1 MALISSRNA
10 SSLVDWVVMLV
21 LRSRAMRSVASRWER
36 AMRLVASRWARRSEL
51 LVLRS
56 RAMRSV
62 TSRWARISAREL
74 LMSWLMSNTIVES
87 VD

>member
-1 MALISSRNA
+1 
-10 SSLVDWVVMLV
+10 
-21 LRSRAMRSVASRWER
+21 
-36 AMRLVASRWARRSEL
+36 
-51 LVLRS
+51 
-56 RAMRSV
+56 MRSV